1 MQENGLARPVA
12 SGDAVVTRPSRLRDL
27 VQGRRDH
34 LGLSQEAVADR
45 LQMTSRAY
53 GNWERGIVREWTDE
67 KLYALAAALEMT
79 TYQTTRLF
87 RIAVG
92 RTPEPEQGSSHRH
105 PQRNAST
112 DAILEQHSV
121 LINAQSHPAF
131 LVDHRWNVQTANRAF
146 RELFRGASQHPT
158 AMPTSNFLRFGL
170 FHPDAGRILDEHRM
184 WKLAM
189 LAQLE
194 ASLERYDDDLVLQAM
209 RREVYLD
216 AELKTMYVQD
226 MPAWTAGGGS
236 DLLHSGDSTRLVRHP
251 NPPLGSQGW
260 RFVDETP
267 RCLQALG
274 LTRIALVATD
284 LVSG

>member
-1 MQENGLARPVA
+1 M
-12 SGDAVVTRPSRLRDL
+12 RDL
-27 VQGRRDH
+27 IQGRRDH

-53 GNWERGIVREWTDE
+53 GNWERGIVKEWTDE

-79 TYQTTRLF
+79 AYQTSRLF

-92 RTPEPEQGSSHRH
+92 RTPELAHRGIHLH
-105 PQRNAST
+105 PQMETST
-112 DAILEQHSV
+112 ATILEQHSV
-121 LINAQSHPAF
+121 LVNAQPHPAF
-131 LVDHRWNVQTANRAF
+131 IVDHRWNVRTANRAF

-158 AMPTSNFLRFGL
+158 AMPTTNFLRFGL
-170 FHPDAGRILDEHRM
+170 FHPDACRILDEHAV
-184 WKLAM
+184 WKMSM

-194 ASLERYDDDLVLQAM
+194 ASLDRYDDDLVLQAM
-209 RREVYLD
+209 RRAVYLD
-216 AELKTMYVQD
+216 ADLKSMYVQD

-251 NPPLGSQGW
+251 TPRLGSQGW

-274 LTRIALVATD
+274 LARIAFVATD
-284 LVSG
+284 LVPG